1 MSSSQGSGATPSYT
15 ELHERLQK
23 AVTAVCPLWLTD
35 QRDDLVQ
42 IAMLR
47 VMDLQ
52 ERSEGKRQF
61 SSSYL
66 WKVAHSAL
74 IDEIRRHRRRQ
85 EVAIEDATPVD
96 LPATNSS
103 SPEERARSREVGDG
117 IRDCLAQMVPARRE
131 AVALKLQGHSVPQA
145 AKILG
150 WTAKKTENLVYRGLK
165 DLQDCLSSKGLTP

>member
-1 MSSSQGSGATPSYT
+1 MSSSHGSGATPSYT
-15 ELHERLQK
+15 ELHGRLQK
-23 AVTAVCPLWLTD
+23 AVAAVCPLWLSD

-52 ERSEGKRQF
+52 KRSEGKREF

-85 EVAIEDATPVD
+85 EIAIDDATPVD
-96 LPATNSS
+96 LPAIDSAT
-103 SPEERARSREVGDG
+103 PEETARSREVSEG
-117 IRDCLAQMVPARRE
+117 IRECLGEMVPTRRE

-165 DLQDCLSSKGLTP
+165 DLQECLSSKGLKP

>member
-23 AVTAVCPLWLTD
+23 AVSAVCPLWLAD

-52 ERSEGKRQF
+52 KKSEGKRQF
-61 SSSYL
+61 STSYL

-74 IDEIRRHRRRQ
+74 IDEIRRKRRRQ
-85 EVAIEDATPVD
+85 EVGIDDATPVD

-103 SPEERARSREVGDG
+103 SPEERARSREVGEG
-117 IRDCLAQMVPARRE
+117 IRDCLAQMVPTRRE
-131 AVALKLQGHSVPQA
+131 AVALKLQGHSVPEA
-145 AKILG
+145 ARILG